1 MKEMHGSISCHM
13 RVGSGIAWRV
23 LSERGNGYY
32 FGIFAV
38 EDVIMQNWS
47 GCKEGPLAGLLIPG
61 IPVGGILL
69 KWELRQ

>member
-1 MKEMHGSISCHM
+1 MKEMHGSISCRM
-13 RVGSGIAWRV
+13 RVGSDIAWRV

-38 EDVIMQNWS
+38 EDVIMQDWS
-47 GCKEGPLAGLLIPG
+47 GCKEGRSLIPG

-69 KWELRQ
+69 KWKLRQ